1 MMRSVLD
8 ATKGGFRGSASP
20 VDDDTASMGSVD
32 ADEELLLQENAGN
45 DEDDEDKVRM
55 DMGRGEFFS

>member
-1 MMRSVLD
+1 M
-8 ATKGGFRGSASP
+8 
-20 VDDDTASMGSVD
+20 DDDTASMGSVD

-55 DMGRGEFFS
+55 DMGRGELFS